1 MLMSASDAA
10 STMLTSSMSANFAI
24 TLILGFSL
32 NNLWILIN
40 TLQVMVHLPLLA
52 IQMPS
57 NALYMLQALVSISNM
72 DIISKK

>member
-1 MLMSASDAA
+1 MSASDAA

-72 DIISKK
+72 DIIPKK

>member
-1 MLMSASDAA
+1 MSASDAA